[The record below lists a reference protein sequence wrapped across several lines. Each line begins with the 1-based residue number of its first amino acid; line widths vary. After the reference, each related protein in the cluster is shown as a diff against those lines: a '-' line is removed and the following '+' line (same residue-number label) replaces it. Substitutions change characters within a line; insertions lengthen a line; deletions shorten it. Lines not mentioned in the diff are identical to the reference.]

1 MIEDE
6 DLPEVEQP
14 GDNTQQ
20 KRKKIMILLLPLLIV
35 IGVSVGIYFALN
47 NSYDSLNVG
56 YSIVKQNKD
65 SEEITVFYDLPELK
79 TSVKGKKRSHELRIK
94 PNIELSGIEDIKVIE
109 ALIPRLTD
117 AIIGHIIELNIDE
130 VDGSTGLYWL
140 KEELLYRLNLVTSPI
155 KIKKLNFSVFELQK

>member
-14 GDNTQQ
+14 GDNRQQ

-47 NSYDSLNVG
+47 NSYDSSNVG

-109 ALIPRLTD
+109 ALTPRLND

-130 VDGSTGLYWL
+130 VEGSTGLYWL

-155 KIKKLNFSVFELQK
+155 KIKKLSFSVFELQK